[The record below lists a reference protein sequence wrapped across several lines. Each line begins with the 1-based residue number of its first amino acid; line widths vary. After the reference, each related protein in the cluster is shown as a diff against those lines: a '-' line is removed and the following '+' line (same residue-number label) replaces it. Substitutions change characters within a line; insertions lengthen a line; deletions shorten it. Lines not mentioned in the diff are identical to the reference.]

1 MNDANDMTLK
11 EAVKDIPKRLIIFV
25 WKLLSIKVFIMV
37 GAFWLVATGKVSGWE
52 GIVLFLVTA
61 LIVIFGRE
69 SIKFLEALK
78 GLK

>member
-1 MNDANDMTLK
+1 MKDIKEMNLK
-11 EAVKDIPKRLIIFV
+11 ETFFDIPNRILTFI
-25 WKLLSIKVFIMV
+25 WKLLSIKVLIMF
-37 GAFWLVATGKVSGWE
+37 GAFWLVASGKVSGWE

>member
-1 MNDANDMTLK
+1 MKDVIDMTFK
-11 EAVKDIPKRLIIFV
+11 EVIKDIPKRFFIFI
-25 WKLLSIKVFIMV
+25 WKMLSIKVFIMF
-37 GAFWLVATGKVSGWE
+37 GAFWLVYSGKVSGWE
-52 GIVLFLVTA
+52 GVVLFLVTA

>member
-1 MNDANDMTLK
+1 MKDIKDMNGIETL
-11 EAVKDIPKRLIIFV
+11 KDIPNRILTFV
-25 WKLLSIKVFIMV
+25 WKLLSIKVLIMF
-37 GAFWLVATGKVSGWE
+37 GAFWLVAADKVSGWE

>member
-1 MNDANDMTLK
+1 MKDIKEMGLK
-11 EAVKDIPKRLIIFV
+11 ETFFDIPNRILTFV
-25 WKLLSIKVFIMV
+25 WKLLSVKVMIMFM
-37 GAFWLVATGKVSGWE
+37 AFWLIWTGKVTGWE
-52 GIVLFLVTA
+52 GIVLFLVTS